1 MAATGE
7 IQYWQLPFPPGWE
20 RKWDANSNRY
30 FYINHSNRNTQWDDP
45 RIAISRHIQANRQQQ
60 AAAAAHPQ
68 PAAQQYFPKTSGH
81 VTTHGMQSTDTPLH
95 QLGAANGG
103 DDDDDETSFIQI
115 DEFTFATLKSMFA
128 SAPDGALKKCLA
140 KNNNDKEATIRD
152 LKLHGY
158 QETVDN
164 QQQSTSNPAVN
175 RLKREFPSA
184 EQSLIQ
190 DVLSSCNNYES
201 EARKNLRQM
210 FEAEGVMQQS
220 PSVPVSLIQKR
231 LAANNNSESDTM
243 KSLRSNPWYADQGSS
258 AAKGSSAMPSG
269 KLINSTWKRFNL
281 SQYSNITNAY
291 VVNDIFEGCG
301 FDDSKTR
308 AKLRK
313 LNSLS
318 GELKSRFPLE
328 SLDMINTVLYVQKLS
343 LAAAARELETNPT
356 KRFPT
361 RTGSI
366 KMETVMRLKSQF
378 PKVDVDIIQAALI
391 AADGNVANA
400 RRQLGQLGYASS
412 SQQQQQ
418 HSPPK
423 RTTVTSSQAGSSA
436 GSTGASSPAK
446 RVTPSPTPKLQVSET
461 EKKRLTEKFKKQY
474 SELAAT
480 IIEMALEVSEFDEA
494 KTHILLK
501 SMSSPE
507 ESRTARNR
515 QSSGAGSPAHRATT
529 QSSSPRPASP
539 ASASGPDAPA
549 SVTAVN
555 VSFPTPENRPSSS
568 SSDYPGISESTSSS
582 RPNTANSLISRR
594 TPSPVNI
601 NRDKTH
607 TASGPIRV
615 DVLVTDLDGYRSENR
630 SAANGPDPTL
640 PKGPDRDLLIEHY
653 VEVQGH
659 QSSLAKGANHA
670 LVSGPSGAVGRD
682 PSLVSGHNAE
692 LAEGA
697 HAASADFR
705 SD

>member
-81 VTTHGMQSTDTPLH
+81 VTTHGMQVINSTDTPLH

-231 LAANNNSESDTM
+231 LA
-243 KSLRSNPWYADQGSS
+243 
-258 AAKGSSAMPSG
+258 
-269 KLINSTWKRFNL
+269 
-281 SQYSNITNAY
+281 
-291 VVNDIFEGCG
+291 
-301 FDDSKTR
+301 
-308 AKLRK
+308 
-313 LNSLS
+313 
-318 GELKSRFPLE
+318 
-328 SLDMINTVLYVQKLS
+328 
-343 LAAAARELETNPT
+343 
-356 KRFPT
+356 
-361 RTGSI
+361 
-366 KMETVMRLKSQF
+366 
-378 PKVDVDIIQAALI
+378 

>member
-81 VTTHGMQSTDTPLH
+81 VTTHGMQVINSTDTPLH

-231 LAANNNSESDTM
+231 LAA
-243 KSLRSNPWYADQGSS
+243 
-258 AAKGSSAMPSG
+258 
-269 KLINSTWKRFNL
+269 
-281 SQYSNITNAY
+281 
-291 VVNDIFEGCG
+291 
-301 FDDSKTR
+301 
-308 AKLRK
+308 
-313 LNSLS
+313 
-318 GELKSRFPLE
+318 
-328 SLDMINTVLYVQKLS
+328 QKLS

>member
-81 VTTHGMQSTDTPLH
+81 VTTHGMQVINSTDTPLH

-190 DVLSSCNNYES
+190 DVLSS
-201 EARKNLRQM
+201 
-210 FEAEGVMQQS
+210 
-220 PSVPVSLIQKR
+220 
-231 LAANNNSESDTM
+231 
-243 KSLRSNPWYADQGSS
+243 
-258 AAKGSSAMPSG
+258 
-269 KLINSTWKRFNL
+269 
-281 SQYSNITNAY
+281 
-291 VVNDIFEGCG
+291 
-301 FDDSKTR
+301 
-308 AKLRK
+308 
-313 LNSLS
+313 
-318 GELKSRFPLE
+318 
-328 SLDMINTVLYVQKLS
+328 QKLS